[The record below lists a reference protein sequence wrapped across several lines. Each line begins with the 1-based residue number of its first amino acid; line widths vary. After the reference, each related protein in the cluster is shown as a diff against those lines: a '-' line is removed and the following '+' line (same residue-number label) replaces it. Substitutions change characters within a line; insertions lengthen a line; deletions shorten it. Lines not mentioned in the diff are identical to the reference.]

1 MTLVERIH
9 EVCVRGRRA
18 RVLSERIA
26 QVLPPKASVLDVGC
40 GDGQVAS
47 LIAQRLPG
55 ARIQGV
61 DVLVRGEP
69 RIPVEWFDGRRL
81 PYHEQ
86 SFDVVMLNDVL
97 HHADDPQVLLR
108 EAVRVA
114 RQAIIVKDHL
124 LQGILAG
131 YTLRLMDRVGN
142 RRFGVRLRYNYWH
155 YGQSRE
161 TFADLGTEIDFW
173 DDRLNLYAWPLTVLF
188 DRRLHFVARL
198 AINQGSPLPS
208 R

>member
-1 MTLVERIH
+1 
-9 EVCVRGRRA
+9 VRGRRA

-26 QVLPPKASVLDVGC
+26 QILPPTASVLDVGC
-40 GDGQVAS
+40 GDGQIAS

-55 ARIQGV
+55 VRIQGV
-61 DVLVRGEP
+61 DVLVRGEA

-81 PYHEQ
+81 PYHQQ

-97 HHADDPQVLLR
+97 HHADDPHVLLQ

-114 RQAIIVKDHL
+114 RQAIVVKDHL

-131 YTLRLMDRVGN
+131 CTLRLMDRVGN
-142 RRFGVRLRYNYWH
+142 RRFGVRLPYNYWRCR
-155 YGQSRE
+155 QWRE
-161 TFADLGTEIDFW
+161 TFADLGTELDFW
-173 DDRLNLYAWPLTVLF
+173 DDRLNLYGWPFTVLF
-188 DRRLHFVARL
+188 DRHLHFVARL
-198 AINQGSPLPS
+198 AINQGSALPS